1 MSSSRRVAVVTAVVQ
16 CMLCIIIVTCI
27 SLSLETTQQFNTSI
41 KHKDEYTRRVKI
53 RRRLSLTS
61 DYCNNMER
69 RPQPHL
75 PSVPNLLDKSAIYAA
90 YSPSSGDKLI
100 TKHLIENTTGLLVGD
115 ASSSPSLERMKAQHM
130 DRTGFARG
138 QGEVVVVRTNYP
150 HSSKLAAWDY
160 DIHGAI
166 VVLRNPLTAIPSY
179 FDQLYELNS
188 HVPAGDSSIETT
200 NQFIKWRDNQLS
212 DQLLLWQRFV
222 SFWMQK
228 FAEDDDKR
236 VFISY
241 ESLMNEVSG
250 PQETV
255 RLAQFLQGGMRSS
268 AMNIS
273 PANQTMIE
281 ESIKTF
287 ANMDEIYCIWKDMS
301 TLATSHEGRL
311 THKDRPLTAENL
323 VAIST
328 KLLELI
334 NQWSNYPQLVS
345 ILSAYNDEVLNRYQE
360 VLHEYQMQV
369 SS

>member
-1 MSSSRRVAVVTAVVQ
+1 
-16 CMLCIIIVTCI
+16 
-27 SLSLETTQQFNTSI
+27 
-41 KHKDEYTRRVKI
+41 
-53 RRRLSLTS
+53 
-61 DYCNNMER
+61 
-69 RPQPHL
+69 
-75 PSVPNLLDKSAIYAA
+75 
-90 YSPSSGDKLI
+90 
-100 TKHLIENTTGLLVGD
+100 
-115 ASSSPSLERMKAQHM
+115 
-130 DRTGFARG
+130 
-138 QGEVVVVRTNYP
+138 
-150 HSSKLAAWDY
+150 LAAWDY

-222 SFWMQK
+222 SFWMEK
-228 FAEDDDKR
+228 FIQDDSKR
-236 VFISY
+236 IIISY
-241 ESLMNEVSG
+241 ESLFNEASG

-273 PANQTMIE
+273 PANQTMID

-328 KLLELI
+328 MLLELI
-334 NQWSNYPQLVS
+334 NQWSNHQQLVS
-345 ILSAYNDEVLNRYQE
+345 ILSAYNDQLVLN
-360 VLHEYQMQV
+360 EYQIQQT
-369 SS
+369 SG

>member
-1 MSSSRRVAVVTAVVQ
+1 MISRRVAVVAAVVQ
-16 CMLCIIIVTCI
+16 CICIIVFTCI
-27 SLSLETTQQFNTSI
+27 SLETTQQFNTITS
-41 KHKDEYTRRVKI
+41 HKDEYTRRVKI

-61 DYCNNMER
+61 DYCNEMK
-69 RPQPHL
+69 RPPPKL
-75 PSVPNLLDKSAIYAA
+75 PSVHNLLDKSAIYAVCF
-90 YSPSSGDKLI
+90 PGSGDKLI
-100 TKHLIENTTGLLVGD
+100 TKHLIENTTGLLVGE
-115 ASSSPSLERMKAQHM
+115 AFSSPSLERMKAQHM

-222 SFWMQK
+222 SFWMEK
-228 FAEDDDKR
+228 FIQDDSKR
-236 VFISY
+236 IIISY
-241 ESLMNEVSG
+241 ESLFNEASG

-273 PANQTMIE
+273 PANQTMID

-328 KLLELI
+328 MLLELI
-334 NQWSNYPQLVS
+334 NQWSNHQQLVS
-345 ILSAYNDEVLNRYQE
+345 ILSAYNDQLVLN
-360 VLHEYQMQV
+360 EYQIQQT
-369 SS
+369 SG

>member
-1 MSSSRRVAVVTAVVQ
+1 MISRRVAVVAGVLQ
-16 CMLCIIIVTCI
+16 CLLCIIVFTCI
-27 SLSLETTQQFNTSI
+27 SLETTQQFNTAI
-41 KHKDEYTRRVKI
+41 MHKDEYTRRVKI

-61 DYCNNMER
+61 DYCNAMK
-69 RPQPHL
+69 RPPPHL

-90 YSPSSGDKLI
+90 HFPGSGDKLI
-100 TKHLIENTTGLLVGD
+100 TKHLIENTTGLLVGE

-130 DRTGFARG
+130 DRTGFAKG

-150 HSSKLAAWDY
+150 HNSKLAAWDY
-160 DIHGAI
+160 DIHGAL

-188 HVPAGDSSIETT
+188 HVPAGDSSVETT

-228 FAEDDDKR
+228 FDDDKR

-241 ESLMNEVSG
+241 ESLINEVSG

-255 RLAQFLQGGMRSS
+255 RLTEFLQGSMRAS
-268 AMNIS
+268 AMSIS
-273 PANQTMIE
+273 PSNQSMIE

-311 THKDRPLTAENL
+311 THKDRPLTTENL

-328 KLLELI
+328 MLLELI
-334 NQWSNYPQLVS
+334 NQWSNHHQLVS
-345 ILSAYNDEVLNRYQE
+345 ILSAYNDEVLNRYQL
-360 VLHEYQMQV
+360 VLNEYQIQQT
-369 SS
+369 SG